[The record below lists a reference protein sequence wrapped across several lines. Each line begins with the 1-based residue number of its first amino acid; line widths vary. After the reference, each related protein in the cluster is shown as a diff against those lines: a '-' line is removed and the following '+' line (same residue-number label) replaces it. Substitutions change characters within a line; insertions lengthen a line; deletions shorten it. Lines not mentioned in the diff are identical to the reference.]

1 MFEKYFSED
10 MNRNL
15 SYENVPEEIITPEI
29 VTEGEEYKAK
39 ELAPKITH
47 HLMDPAISGIMRDE
61 AITFIDASQ
70 IESSLLAASQN
81 YRMPID
87 PAIVSYTAAHQYKN
101 Q

>member
-1 MFEKYFSED
+1 
-10 MNRNL
+10 MNRSL

-29 VTEGEEYKAK
+29 VTQGEEYKAQ
-39 ELAPKITH
+39 EIAPKVITH
-47 HLMDPAISGIMRDE
+47 HLMDPAISGIMKDE

-81 YRMPID
+81 YRMPVD
-87 PAIVSYTAAHQYKN
+87 PAIVSYTAAHQYNN